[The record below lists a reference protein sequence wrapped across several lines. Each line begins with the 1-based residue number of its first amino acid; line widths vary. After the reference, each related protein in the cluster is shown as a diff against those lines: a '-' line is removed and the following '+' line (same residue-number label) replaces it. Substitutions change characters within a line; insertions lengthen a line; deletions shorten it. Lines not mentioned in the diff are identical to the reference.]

1 MQTSQL
7 RDDMNKGEIWPKP
20 VPKENPNNL
29 EISGVEALHMLE
41 NSPTENQSFTCSDSE
56 SHSKWDQF
64 RQVPNEEFNQTNCVR
79 LLREMEMEDFSDSE
93 DESKTERSCIEISS
107 FPSTKRNLLSDLE
120 ECVTTQEKAIQ
131 KHNPQAKAK
140 KVKWGP
146 EPLME
151 RPRRNIGDN
160 RTITQKAANLKS
172 FKNLDA
178 PFKGTGN
185 SFAALD
191 PQHLSQITSIV
202 GVSLGNDVNTVTS
215 NINHMKQE
223 ENDKS
228 NQFTNDFPE
237 IMLPS
242 SLEVE
247 SSAIGVNTC
256 STTLVPENT
265 SLQAHLKPKSWSQ
278 IVQNSIDAGN
288 NKIVK
293 NDRSLLEHQKPK

>member
-1 MQTSQL
+1 
-7 RDDMNKGEIWPKP
+7 
-20 VPKENPNNL
+20 
-29 EISGVEALHMLE
+29 
-41 NSPTENQSFTCSDSE
+41 
-56 SHSKWDQF
+56 
-64 RQVPNEEFNQTNCVR
+64 
-79 LLREMEMEDFSDSE
+79 MEMEDFSDSE

-202 GVSLGNDVNTVTS
+202 GVSLGNDANTV
-215 NINHMKQE
+215 IQ
-223 ENDKS
+223 S

-256 STTLVPENT
+256 PTTLVPENT
-265 SLQAHLKPKSWSQ
+265 SLQAHLKPKS
-278 IVQNSIDAGN
+278 GL
-288 NKIVK
+288 K
-293 NDRSLLEHQKPK
+293 